1 LTQILLVLTSV
12 ATRADADRLAR
23 SLVGQHLAACAQISA
38 IDSVYHWQGALQAEG
53 EWRILFKTSADRW
66 PALQQALRAAHPY
79 QLPAIVALPCCDVL
93 PEFAA
98 WVQEE
103 TETR

>member
-1 LTQILLVLTSV
+1 MTQILLVLTSV

-53 EWRILFKTSADRW
+53 EWRILFKTSADRG

-79 QLPAIVALPCCDVL
+79 QLPAIVALPCSDAL